1 MSPER
6 GELRNKVALVT
17 GGARGLGA
25 AIAEVFCREGAQ
37 VVITDVLAEE
47 GEQLARRLGD
57 SVRFIEHDVSVESEW
72 TRALDYSRSEFGRLD
87 ILVNNAGV
95 TGVYPLETTTP
106 ELWQRLLSI
115 METGPFLG
123 MRCAIPAMLETGG
136 GCIVNIASTNAIRG
150 MARTAAYT
158 AAKHGLLG
166 LTRALALEY
175 AAKGI
180 RINAV
185 CPGAMKTPMLK
196 ESFGDQMEDFAA
208 HVPLG
213 RLAEPREVAE
223 VVAFVASERASFCV
237 GATFVADG
245 GMTVT

>member
-1 MSPER
+1 M
-6 GELRNKVALVT
+6 GELNGKVALIT
-17 GGARGLGA
+17 GAARGLGA
-25 AIAEVFCREGAQ
+25 AIGEVFCREGAK
-37 VVITDVLAEE
+37 VILTDVLADE
-47 GEQLARRLGD
+47 GRRLAHRLGD
-57 SVRFIEHDVSVESEW
+57 TARFIHQDVTNESHW
-72 TRALDYSRSEFGRLD
+72 VRTVDYARTEFGGLD

-95 TGVYPLETTTP
+95 AGLYPFESTTP
-106 ELWQRLLSI
+106 ELWQKLVSI

-123 MRCAIPAMLETGG
+123 MRCAIPIMLEAGG
-136 GCIVNIASTNAIRG
+136 GSIVNIASTNAIRG
-150 MARTAAYT
+150 MAKTAAYT

-166 LTRALALEY
+166 LSRALALEY
-175 AAKGI
+175 APAGI

-185 CPGAMKTPMLK
+185 CPGAMRTPMLQ
-196 ESFGDQMEDFAA
+196 ESFGDQVDAFAA

-245 GMTVT
+245 GMTVS